1 MKGAK
6 SSRATGKKRWPNLQH
21 KPSRNVFPNRA
32 APGQIRRQ
40 KATDVV
46 ALSGAHTFGRAH
58 CATFFNRMNQTDPTI
73 DPSLNNN
80 LMKTCPSSQ
89 HLFGQIRAK
98 CSVPDTKK
106 VLTSMVEEGLDLSAQ
121 M

>member
-1 MKGAK
+1 MLFLCQRAK
-6 SSRATGKKRWPNLQH
+6 ISRATGKKRWSNLQH

-32 APGQIRRQ
+32 DRFAAR
-40 KATDVV
+40 KFDATDVV

-58 CATFFNRMNQTDPTI
+58 CAIFFNRMNQTDPTI

-89 HLFGQIRAK
+89 HLFGDSRTK
-98 CSVPDTKK
+98 GTRNCS
-106 VLTSMVEEGLDLSAQ
+106 LTSLQMRLLS
-121 M
+121 